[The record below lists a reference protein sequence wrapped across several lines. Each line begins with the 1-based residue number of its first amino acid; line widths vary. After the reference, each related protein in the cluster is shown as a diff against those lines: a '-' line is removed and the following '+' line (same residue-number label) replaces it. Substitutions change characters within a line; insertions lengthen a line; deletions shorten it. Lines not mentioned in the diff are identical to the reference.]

1 MTKISNAEELTRM
14 VQEGGVP
21 SGENLVLF
29 LLLSSAVYRGCQGM
43 KIITSTVVKVW
54 CYSYSCPHQCTEAAK
69 V

>member
-54 CYSYSCPHQCTEAAK
+54 C
-69 V
+69 